1 MGGSLVPMG
10 GHNVLEP
17 ARHSKPIVFG
27 PHMENFRDI
36 AHLFLDAKAAVQID
50 NAEQLGPTISK
61 LLSNLKHSEELG
73 RNALAIVQQNAGATE
88 RALELLEPIEVRR

>member
-1 MGGSLVPMG
+1 
-10 GHNVLEP
+10 
-17 ARHSKPIVFG
+17 VFG

-36 AHLFLDAKAAVQID
+36 ARLCLDANAAVQIK
-50 NAEQLGPTISK
+50 NSEQLGPTISK
-61 LLSNLKHSEELG
+61 LLSNPKHAEELG